1 MQNDAYSVSGQKWIY
16 QNADENMTE
25 LLSQQLGFSYAACRV
40 LAVRGIG
47 LEEAQNFLD
56 PKIKNLMPNPSCL
69 KDMDK
74 TAEFMAD
81 LIETKQQTGIIGDYD
96 VDGATS
102 SALLKRYLEF
112 FGLEVY
118 VHIPERDEGYG
129 PSRKAF
135 EEFESLG
142 IQNVMTTDCGTTAF
156 EVLGEATDKGFKVVV
171 IDHHEAETK
180 LPDVY
185 AVVNPK
191 RLDEKNDYPYL
202 KCLAAVGVVF
212 LTLVATNRVLSKRG
226 FFDKNEKPDLMD
238 MLDLV
243 ALGTV
248 CDVVPLLGLNR
259 AYVKQGLKVIS
270 MRKNVGLTTLID
282 NSGVHQ
288 RPTTYHLGFV
298 LGPRINAGGRVGDSS
313 LGNRLLCTNS
323 EKEALEITQ
332 KLNAFNTE
340 RKDIEEHVLREAI
353 EQIEKKPLEY
363 PLIFV
368 FGPPKGS
375 CLYQDNW
382 HQGVIGIVA
391 GKLKE
396 RYHLPALV
404 MSIEKDEVKG
414 SARSVDGL
422 DIGALIMCAKEK
434 GLITK
439 GGGHTM
445 AAGFSVEENQIE
457 SFGKFV
463 GESVQCKL
471 PAEKLT
477 PMTFFDVRLSL
488 EGATMELAEQFEL
501 LSPFGADNPEP
512 KVVIENVKIIKPTV
526 LNGGHVRCFLGA
538 DYSKKSLKAVCF
550 KCVDNSIGATLLNAD
565 DRCFDVLGTLRV
577 DEWMNTKNLQ
587 LTIEDIMEKDIEKN

>member
-1 MQNDAYSVSGQKWIY
+1 MQNDVYSVSGQKWIY
-16 QNADENMTE
+16 ESADENMTE
-25 LLSQQLGFSYAACRV
+25 LLSQQLGFSYAACRA
-40 LAVRGIG
+40 LALRGIG
-47 LEEAQNFLD
+47 LEDAENFLA

-69 KDMDK
+69 NDMDK
-74 TAEFMAD
+74 TAAFIAD
-81 LIETKQQTGIIGDYD
+81 LIELKQKTGIIGDYD

-102 SALLKRYLEF
+102 SALLRRYLEF
-112 FGLEVY
+112 FGLEVC

-135 EEFESLG
+135 ERFESLG
-142 IQNVMTTDCGTTAF
+142 IQNVITTDCGTTAF
-156 EVLGEATDKGFKVVV
+156 EILGEASLKGFKVAV
-171 IDHHEAETK
+171 IDHHEAEAK
-180 LPDVY
+180 LPDVF

-202 KCLAAVGVVF
+202 KYLAAVGVVF
-212 LTLVATNRVLSKRG
+212 LTLVATNRVLSQRG

-288 RPTTYHLGFV
+288 RPTAYHLGFV

-332 KLNAFNTE
+332 QLNAFNAE
-340 RKDIEEHVLREAI
+340 RKDIEAHVLGEAI
-353 EQIEKKPLEY
+353 EQIEKEPIEY
-363 PLIFV
+363 PVIFV
-368 FGPPKGS
+368 FG
-375 CLYQDNW
+375 NTW

-396 RYHLPALV
+396 RYHLPAFV

-422 DIGALIMCAKEK
+422 DIGALVMCAKEK

-445 AAGFSVEENQIE
+445 AAGFSLEENQME
-457 SFGKFV
+457 AFRKFV
-463 GESVQCKL
+463 GEYVKSKL
-471 PAEKLT
+471 PAEELT
-477 PMTFFDVRLSL
+477 PVSFFDVRLSL
-488 EGATMELAEQFEL
+488 EGATIELAEQFEML
-501 LSPFGADNPEP
+501 APFGADNPEP

-550 KCVDNSIGATLLNAD
+550 KCVDNSIGAALLNAG
-565 DRCFDVLGTLRV
+565 DRRFDVLGTLRV

-587 LTIEDIMEKDIEKN
+587 ITIEDLMEKDIEKDKD